1 MDHIGQTEVNEHHVN
16 DNRPAPPW
24 VCANCA
30 ALSSKPI
37 KRLPQGWK
45 RRDDNRL
52 FCGDCWSK
60 QYLLRAVVFPIVSP
74 INCTWDEMRASI
86 KQMWVETSKAANW
99 MMTEFFMKDV
109 RRNGETKMPPMPSVY
124 LYPTAREKFPTL
136 PAASIATL
144 EQSVLRKYK
153 AKRHGVVW
161 TNSASLPTFRYPT
174 PFTAPNQAWS
184 VSVSEDCPI
193 VMVRIG
199 DKRISARLKGGPR
212 FRRQLASVKLIES
225 GAAVKGQLE
234 IYQQG
239 TDMMCKLIAWL
250 PREEPARQEKTRT
263 LVVKTGRDSFL
274 LAFDEKHQQI
284 WTYNGDHLKRWTMEH
299 RTQLQRWSE
308 DQKPEEHPV
317 PSFAARRRR
326 ASDRYQ
332 RRMSTAC
339 QEISSMLINYARRRR
354 YSGIRYDDAEKGY
367 LIQFPWFRFAE
378 SIKLKCDASG
388 ITFEKLSV
396 EINPET
402 LVSTA

>member
-1 MDHIGQTEVNEHHVN
+1 MDQTSKKETNGPPK

-30 ALSSKPI
+30 TLSSKPI

-45 RRDDNRL
+45 RRDDNKL
-52 FCGDCWSK
+52 FCGTCWSK
-60 QYLLRAVVFPIVSP
+60 QYLLRAVVLPIVSP
-74 INCTWDEMRASI
+74 LNCTWDEMRASI
-86 KQMWVETSKAANW
+86 KANVGRNLQGSQLDDDRV
-99 MMTEFFMKDV
+99 FVIDV
-109 RRNGETKMPPMPSVY
+109 RRNGEEKMPPMPSVY

-144 EQSVLRKYK
+144 EQAVLRKYK
-153 AKRHGVVW
+153 ARRYEVVW

-174 PFTAPNQAWS
+174 PFAAPNQAWS
-184 VSVSEDCPI
+184 VSITEECPI
-193 VMVRIG
+193 VTVRIG

-239 TDMMCKLIAWL
+239 TDIMCKLVAWL
-250 PREEPARQEKTRT
+250 PREERTRPEKTRT
-263 LVVKTGRDSFL
+263 LVVKTGTDSLL
-274 LAFDEKHQQI
+274 LAFDEKYQHI

-299 RTQLQRWSE
+299 STQLQRWSQ
-308 DQKPEEHPV
+308 DQKPEERPV
-317 PSFAARRRR
+317 PSFAARRTI
-326 ASDRYQ
+326 ASDRYH

-339 QEISSMLINYARRRR
+339 QEISSMLVNYARRRR
-354 YSGIRYDDAEKGY
+354 FSGIRYDDTEKGF

-378 SIKLKCDASG
+378 SIELKCDANG
-388 ITFEKLSV
+388 IAFEKLGA
-396 EINPET
+396 EIIPEPP
-402 LVSTA
+402 VSAL